1 MRIFLPR
8 TLRTERRRHEVSS
21 PMEPYKRVPS
31 PRIVRRRPSAVSTS
45 LLSTSALDVD
55 LHLALAR
62 PLPDVV
68 TATIF
73 VRVSFHAERIAVEL
87 SVSERQVEF
96 DADASALVAAQAV
109 ALRRNPAACGEFV
122 RQAIA
127 AATALCPN

>member
-1 MRIFLPR
+1 
-8 TLRTERRRHEVSS
+8 
-21 PMEPYKRVPS
+21 MEPYKRVPS

-45 LLSTSALDVD
+45 LLSTPALDVD
-55 LHLALAR
+55 LHLVLAR

-68 TATIF
+68 TATVF

-109 ALRRNPAACGEFV
+109 ALRRNPAACRKFV
-122 RQAIA
+122 RQGIA
-127 AATALCPN
+127 AATVLCPN

>member
-1 MRIFLPR
+1 MRIFLPS
-8 TLRTERRRHEVSS
+8 TLRTERRCHEVPS
-21 PMEPYKRVPS
+21 PMEPYKRLPS
-31 PRIVRRRPSAVSTS
+31 PRIVRHRPSVVSTS
-45 LLSTSALDVD
+45 LLSTPALDVD

-68 TATIF
+68 TATVF
-73 VRVSFHAERIAVEL
+73 VHVSFHAERIAVEL
-87 SVSERQVEF
+87 SVSRREVAS
-96 DADASALVAAQAV
+96 DADASALAAAQAV

>member
-1 MRIFLPR
+1 MRIFLPS
-8 TLRTERRRHEVSS
+8 TLFTERRCHEVPS
-21 PMEPYKRVPS
+21 PMEPYKRLPW
-31 PRIVRRRPSAVSTS
+31 PRIVRHRPSVVSTS
-45 LLSTSALDVD
+45 LLSTPALDVD
-55 LHLALAR
+55 LHLVLAR

-87 SVSERQVEF
+87 SVSRREVAS
-96 DADASALVAAQAV
+96 DADASALAAAQAV
-109 ALRRNPAACGEFV
+109 ALRRNPAACREFV

>member
-1 MRIFLPR
+1 
-8 TLRTERRRHEVSS
+8 
-21 PMEPYKRVPS
+21 MEPYKRVPS

-45 LLSTSALDVD
+45 LLSTPALDVD

-87 SVSERQVEF
+87 SVSERQVVES